1 MNTGDQLSEWKEK
14 MNQLIKRLIFLLI
27 ILIWFSTMSSCVHF
41 RSFSKADVS
50 KKQERITNPTLN
62 YQNIELLTQF
72 DNSQIF
78 GGIQFYKDRC
88 FVDICEEE
96 DSDYGKICEI
106 DLENGSIKA
115 STDRLYRQSLK
126 SIQFNYL
133 HTISRYAYHFYS
145 IDTLSPVGGIDRLEY
160 ELLLLQDLY
169 SICASRFQYNSPWN
183 TSFFRSIVC
192 MDNHF
197 KQKWEFIP
205 TLLKSEENTYFAYP
219 EVIVINHIVHCFF
232 NQQGKIYH
240 YGIDLETGKEMVN
253 ELLFTSPYQITFA
266 NNNEKTYLPLNRSSF
281 LLHSSDEAILTN
293 STGVAI
299 AYKENTNLTFQCWRW
314 NSDKLSYQKKF
325 SASISNKPDVE
336 YIIHSFRPEI
346 NEDVAIIEME
356 SETIE
361 QIYCIDLLDMKIIRN
376 HSIVETNTEQLVRI
390 HFDEEKNQESNSTK
404 FLLEIVDTPLSK
416 NIKPSKN
423 TLIMFDMKTAE
434 KNWEITCEN
443 YSGVHLFHRPYIWI
457 VKEDDDEN
465 QIGFEIYDIEGACIG
480 IIDVKEDLQESW
492 LDFQQKKKRGNFNWL
507 TNYSVVCSVYNSN
520 KVYFITSNGYVYR
533 WSMHD

>member
-1 MNTGDQLSEWKEK
+1 
-14 MNQLIKRLIFLLI
+14 
-27 ILIWFSTMSSCVHF
+27 
-41 RSFSKADVS
+41 
-50 KKQERITNPTLN
+50 
-62 YQNIELLTQF
+62 
-72 DNSQIF
+72 
-78 GGIQFYKDRC
+78 
-88 FVDICEEE
+88 
-96 DSDYGKICEI
+96 
-106 DLENGSIKA
+106 
-115 STDRLYRQSLK
+115 
-126 SIQFNYL
+126 
-133 HTISRYAYHFYS
+133 
-145 IDTLSPVGGIDRLEY
+145 
-160 ELLLLQDLY
+160 
-169 SICASRFQYNSPWN
+169 
-183 TSFFRSIVC
+183 
-192 MDNHF
+192 
-197 KQKWEFIP
+197 
-205 TLLKSEENTYFAYP
+205 
-219 EVIVINHIVHCFF
+219 
-232 NQQGKIYH
+232 
-240 YGIDLETGKEMVN
+240 MVN